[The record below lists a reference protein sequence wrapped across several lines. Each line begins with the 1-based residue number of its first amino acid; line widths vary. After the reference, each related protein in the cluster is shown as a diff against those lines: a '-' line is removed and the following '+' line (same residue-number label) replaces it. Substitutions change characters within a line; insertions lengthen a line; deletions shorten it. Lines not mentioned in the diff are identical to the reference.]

1 MSSFDLFEMQDI
13 CESIIS
19 GRDTQDDMMRTILEA
34 YSVFPDKNTPKG
46 NAYIEKLFNNASH
59 EITTPN
65 FSTKVDGENRFV
77 ATHDPE
83 AAADERLAKIEY
95 IVRGK
100 LMQALK
106 NAAAR
111 GANNTIFGDLA
122 GMSDKKCEAYAY
134 KLIGNYRR
142 FKEKSQ
148 RHFASP
154 FKKGWKKND

>member
-13 CESIIS
+13 CESIINNTERPVES
-19 GRDTQDDMMRTILEA
+19 ISTILEA
-34 YSVFPDKNTPKG
+34 YSVFPDTNTPKG
-46 NAYIEKLFNNASH
+46 NAYVEKLFNNASH
-59 EITTPN
+59 EINTPN
-65 FSTKVDGENRFV
+65 FSTKVDDENRFV

-83 AAADERLAKIEY
+83 AASNERLAKIEY

-100 LMQALK
+100 LMNALK
-106 NAAAR
+106 SGAAR
-111 GANNTIFGDLA
+111 GLTKTIFGDLA

-134 KLIGNYRR
+134 KIIGNYRR
-142 FKEKSQ
+142 SKEKSQ